1 MRMNRK
7 SFITLAAGTA
17 GVYVVYEPAHIVLSV
32 PPGGETYS
40 LSFLD
45 ARDEKMTVKS
55 VINCESV
62 HG

>member
-32 PPGGETYS
+32 PPGGESYS
-40 LSFLD
+40 LAFLD
-45 ARDEKMTVKS
+45 ASDENMIVKRE
-55 VINCESV
+55 VKL
-62 HG
+62 